1 MNVEQIKVML
11 VLDPKLSKKDIFR
24 DAIEAVNAGMQSI
37 QYREKEKSSLEMLK
51 ECIQLREICGSKA
64 LFFVNDRV
72 DLAFVSGADGV
83 HLGQEDL
90 PVAEAK
96 IIFPNGL
103 IGVTVHNVVE
113 AVDAERD
120 GADYVSVS
128 PVFHTNTKSDAG
140 KQVGL
145 EMIRSVRAAV
155 LIPVMGIGGINS
167 GNAKS
172 VIGAGAD
179 SISVVSCIVA
189 SDDVERE
196 TKKLLKAIE

>member
-1 MNVEQIKVML
+1 MKAEKFRVLL

-24 DAIEAVNAGMQSI
+24 DAIEAVKAGIQSI

-51 ECIQLREICGSKA
+51 DCIQLREICGKKA

-72 DLAFVSGADGV
+72 DLALASGADGV
-83 HLGQEDL
+83 HLGQDDL
-90 PVAEAK
+90 PVAEARN
-96 IIFPNGL
+96 IFPNGL
-103 IGVTVHNVVE
+103 IGVTVHNIEE
-113 AVDAERD
+113 AIDAERD

-128 PVFHTNTKSDAG
+128 PVFHTDTKSDAG

-145 EMIRSVRAAV
+145 EMVKAVREAVSV
-155 LIPVMGIGGINS
+155 PVMGIGGINS
-167 GNAKS
+167 SNAKS
-172 VIGAGAD
+172 VMSAGAD
-179 SISVVSCIVA
+179 SVSVVSCIVA